1 MSLDMRGLGH
11 NSGPPFIRL
20 RTLRTGVYQRDY
32 PCLIKIYSTPRFPI
46 KTLIRKL
53 MILRI
58 IAPTRADQK
67 SVITKPSTSLEAIM
81 SIKALTTKVNNP
93 RVSILRG
100 RVKRRI
106 MGLRRA
112 FRIPRTKEA
121 IKRVPRPWISIPLTS
136 QLVRPKAMALMNQ
149 RIKNPLI
156 EI

>member
-1 MSLDMRGLGH
+1 M
-11 NSGPPFIRL
+11 
-20 RTLRTGVYQRDY
+20 
-32 PCLIKIYSTPRFPI
+32 
-46 KTLIRKL
+46 KL

-81 SIKALTTKVNNP
+81 SINALTTKVKSP

-100 RVKRRI
+100 RVKRRMI
-106 MGLRRA
+106 GLRSA

-121 IKRVPRPWISIPLTS
+121 IKRVPTPWISIPLTN
-136 QLVRPKAMALMNQ
+136 QLVRPKATALISQ

-156 EI
+156 KI